1 MFLGFV
7 LNDNLS
13 KVFNII
19 NEYKKTKIYPCKIN
33 NHDEEIREHNIL
45 ILNNIYDIV

>member
-1 MFLGFV
+1 MFLDFV

-19 NEYKKTKIYPCKIN
+19 NEFKKTKIYPCKISN
-33 NHDEEIREHNIL
+33 DDNEIREHYIM